1 MMGLSLALGLAAA
14 GTHSD
19 AARTLD
25 AGAIAPTPQRC
36 LGQRDGNSDQPACY
50 ENSSAAFWPPSP
62 CRLVHTAASAPCERK
77 RYEPAR
83 CSRPG
88 IAAAPSHH
96 KFSAAERDELY
107 REFQKWRERPT
118 TE

>member
-1 MMGLSLALGLAAA
+1 MLRERSTPERSRRHHSGVSASAMATAISRHATR
-14 GTHSD
+14 THHLHNGCP
-19 AARTLD
+19 R
-25 AGAIAPTPQRC
+25 
-36 LGQRDGNSDQPACY
+36 
-50 ENSSAAFWPPSP
+50 P

-88 IAAAPSHH
+88 IAAPSHH